1 MKQALITEHTVL
13 EEVKK
18 GVAETLN
25 IDRGSINPE
34 HSLMKD
40 LGAESLD
47 FLDIT
52 YRLEQT
58 FGIKMARHFV
68 LEHMETMFGEGSAI
82 DENGQLTDKAVELL
96 KIRAGGDLPEEIRAG
111 MDMDEVPTLVTVQTM
126 ARGVMDILDTL
137 PESCTACRSTAWK
150 AEDGVRISCGSCGA
164 HATFDNGDDLTKA
177 WLTKVQEEKNLFRTG

>member
-1 MKQALITEHTVL
+1 MKQTLITEQTVI

-25 IDRGSINPE
+25 IDKGSIKPE

-40 LGAESLD
+40 LDAESLD

-68 LEHMETMFGEGSAI
+68 LEHVESMFGEGSAI
-82 DENGQLTDKAVELL
+82 DENGQLTEKAVELL
-96 KIRAGGDLPEEIRAG
+96 KIRAGGDLPKEIRAG
-111 MDMDEVPTLVTVQTM
+111 MDMDEVPALVTVETM
-126 ARGVMDILDTL
+126 ARGVMDILDSL
-137 PESCTACRSTAWK
+137 PEACTACGSATWK
-150 AEDGVRISCGSCGA
+150 TEDGLRISCGSCGA
-164 HATFDNGDDLTKA
+164 YATFNNGDDLTKA
-177 WLTKVQEEKNLFRTG
+177 WLTKVQEEKKLF

>member
-1 MKQALITEHTVL
+1 MKQTLIAEETVI

-25 IDRGSINPE
+25 IDKGSIRPE

-40 LGAESLD
+40 LDAESLD

-68 LEHMETMFGEGSAI
+68 LEHVETMFGEGSAI
-82 DENGQLTDKAVELL
+82 NENGQLTEKAVELL
-96 KIRAGGDLPEEIRAG
+96 KIRAGRELPEGIHAG
-111 MDMDEVPTLVTVQTM
+111 MDMDEVPALVTVQTM
-126 ARGVMDILDTL
+126 ARGVMDILDSL
-137 PESCTACRSTAWK
+137 PESCPACGNSAWK
-150 AEDGVRISCGSCGA
+150 SENNVHIRCGSCGA
-164 HATFDNGDDLTKA
+164 AATFTSGDDLIKA
-177 WLTKVQEEKNLFRTG
+177 WLTNVQKEKKIF

>member
-1 MKQALITEHTVL
+1 MKQTLITEQTVI

-25 IDRGSINPE
+25 IDKGSIRPE
-34 HSLMKD
+34 SSLMKD
-40 LGAESLD
+40 LDAESLD

-68 LEHMETMFGEGSAI
+68 LEHVEAMFGEGSVI
-82 DENGQLTDKAVELL
+82 DKNGQLTDKAVALL

-111 MDMDEVPTLVTVQTM
+111 MDMDMVPALVTVQTM
-126 ARGVMDILDTL
+126 ARGVMDILDSL
-137 PESCTACRSTAWK
+137 PNTCTACGNAAWK
-150 AEDGVRISCGSCGA
+150 AEDGIHISCGSCGA
-164 HATFDNGDDLTKA
+164 QATFIDGDDLTKA
-177 WLTKVQEEKNLFRTG
+177 WLTMVQEENKLF